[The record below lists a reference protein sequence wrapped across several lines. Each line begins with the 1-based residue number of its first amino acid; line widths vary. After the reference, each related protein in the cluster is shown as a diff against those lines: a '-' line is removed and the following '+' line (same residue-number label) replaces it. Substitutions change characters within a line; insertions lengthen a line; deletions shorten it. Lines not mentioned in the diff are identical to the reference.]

1 MDDTRSGR
9 NVTDS
14 KVGHLIEE
22 YGLYGLGEELEDL
35 WTRDNDSRYSLR
47 ALADYFNQQLLT
59 AELERTDLGQIE
71 GTIETIYRA
80 LQGDEIPKEETIRIR
95 RQLERKDIDPAELQ
109 RKFVSYQAI
118 RTYLRRYRG
127 AEYDAVDSDTI
138 RNTTEHIQKLRN
150 RLRAVT
156 ETNLD
161 RLASSSEIALDEH
174 RITVN
179 VRVLCEK
186 CGSQYEVTELLQSG
200 GCACILGDGNSHHTQ

>member
-22 YGLYGLGEELEDL
+22 YGLHGLGEELEDL

-200 GCACILGDGNSHHTQ
+200 GCACILGDGNSNHTQ

>member
-22 YGLYGLGEELEDL
+22 YDLHGLGEELEDL

-200 GCACILGDGNSHHTQ
+200 GCACILGDGNSNHTQ